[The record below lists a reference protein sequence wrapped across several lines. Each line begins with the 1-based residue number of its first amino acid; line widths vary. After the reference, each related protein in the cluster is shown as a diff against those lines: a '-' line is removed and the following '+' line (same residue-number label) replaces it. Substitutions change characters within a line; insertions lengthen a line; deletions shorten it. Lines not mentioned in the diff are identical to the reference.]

1 MAYCKRKSSL
11 IISEFNNEIYNDVSI
26 KILTQELLTDF
37 NSFGINGAIV
47 VSKMNINSYIMSSI
61 YEIIFSVLELL
72 KNIDI
77 FIIITKNID
86 NIEIKLSVGKII
98 NFKNKLN
105 LDNNIIVNEK
115 HYENDTNISF
125 IIRKVSL

>member
-37 NSFGINGAIV
+37 NSFGINGARV

-86 NIEIKLSVGKII
+86 NIERKLSVGKII
-98 NFKNKLN
+98 TLA
-105 LDNNIIVNEK
+105 I
-115 HYENDTNISF
+115 
-125 IIRKVSL
+125 

>member
-1 MAYCKRKSSL
+1 MG
-11 IISEFNNEIYNDVSI
+11 F
-26 KILTQELLTDF
+26 
-37 NSFGINGAIV
+37 
-47 VSKMNINSYIMSSI
+47 
-61 YEIIFSVLELL
+61 
-72 KNIDI
+72 
-77 FIIITKNID
+77 D

>member
-1 MAYCKRKSSL
+1 
-11 IISEFNNEIYNDVSI
+11 
-26 KILTQELLTDF
+26 
-37 NSFGINGAIV
+37 
-47 VSKMNINSYIMSSI
+47 MSSI